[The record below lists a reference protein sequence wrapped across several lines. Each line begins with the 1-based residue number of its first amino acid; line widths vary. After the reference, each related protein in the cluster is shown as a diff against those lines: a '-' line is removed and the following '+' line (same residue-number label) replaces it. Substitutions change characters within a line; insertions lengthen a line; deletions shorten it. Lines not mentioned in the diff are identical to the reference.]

1 MIMIMIIFV
10 IYDGYDDNNYSN
22 NYSDDDNNN
31 QIITKSNIRIIYAT
45 Y

>member
-1 MIMIMIIFV
+1 MIIFV
-10 IYDGYDDNNYSN
+10 IYDGYDDNNYSK